1 MKKILS
7 VILALLMTLSCS
19 SVAFAAKSCKCDNV
33 PVVFITGFGASIYEY
48 DENGDASCIFPPD
61 NATMMKAV
69 PSLAL
74 AVGCW
79 AVKNYEG
86 FGKYT
91 TAAMNELLSPVAC
104 DETGTPRKNTG
115 IEPNKKPTNE
125 LHKKGK
131 FGLTLNGDDDYYTF
145 SQDWRLSP
153 LDNAAKLKKYVE
165 KIKAVT
171 RHDKVI
177 FAAHSQGGAI
187 LASYLYLYGHD
198 DVQKI
203 FFLTAAYKGL
213 SILGTLYKKEYDIAT
228 KGDALVAFVN
238 SLMGRDVT
246 GQLLTVLLDSLKKAG
261 VLDKVLVSGQDML
274 EKEFERIFAESL
286 SKCLGYMPG
295 TWAYVPDKDYA
306 KAKKAMFGNDPK
318 FTTLVKKLDRYH
330 YNVQRKLTNLIDS
343 AIADDVPVV
352 ITSGYGMST
361 IPVTKGSENHSDML
375 IDTKYTSIGATV
387 APFGKTLGKNYKQA
401 VKCGH
406 NHVSPDKIVDASTGA
421 YPEYT
426 WYFKMQQHSSFTN
439 AYVQFLN
446 WAVHYNGQPTVRT
459 NKKYPQFIKIDSDEK
474 AVSPTES
481 EKTSVIYSVHNYLSP
496 IFTTLYKAT
505 VDTLKKILSGLN
517 IQSR

>member
-1 MKKILS
+1 M
-7 VILALLMTLSCS
+7 ALIMTLSFS
-19 SVAFAAKSCKCDNV
+19 SVAFAAKSCKCNNV
-33 PVVFITGFGASIYEY
+33 PVVFIRGFGASIYEY
-48 DENGDASCIFPPD
+48 DENGEAHSIFPPD
-61 NATMMKAV
+61 NTTMMKAV

-79 AVKNYEG
+79 AAKNYEG
-86 FGKYT
+86 FGKFT
-91 TAAMNELLSPVAC
+91 TAAMNQLLSPVAC

-115 IEPNKKPTNE
+115 IEPNKAPTNE
-125 LHKKGK
+125 LHKNGK
-131 FGLTLNGDDDYYTF
+131 FGLTLNGDDDYYSF

-153 LDNAAKLKKYVE
+153 LDNAVKLKKFVE
-165 KIKAVT
+165 KVKSVT
-171 RHDKVI
+171 HHDKVI

-187 LASYLYLYGHD
+187 LASYLYLYGHKD
-198 DVQKI
+198 AKKI
-203 FFLTAAYKGL
+203 IFLTAAYKGL
-213 SILGTLYKKEYDIAT
+213 SILGTLYKKEYDIGT
-228 KGDALVAFVN
+228 KGDALVAFVD
-238 SLMGRDVT
+238 SLMGREVA
-246 GQLLTVLLDSLKKAG
+246 GQLLTVLLDSLKKTG
-261 VLDKVLVSGQDML
+261 VLDTILVSGQDML

-295 TWAYVPDKDYA
+295 TWAYVPDKDYT

-318 FTTLVKKLDRYH
+318 YTTLVKKLDRYH
-330 YNVQRKLTNLIDS
+330 YNVQRRLTNLIDS
-343 AIADDVPVV
+343 AIADDVPVI

-375 IDTKYTSIGATV
+375 IDTKFTSIGATV
-387 APFGKTLGKNYKQA
+387 APFGKTLGKSYKQA

-406 NHVSPDKIVDASTGA
+406 NHISPDKIVDASTGA

-426 WYFKMQQHSSFTN
+426 WYFKMQQHSEFTN
-439 AYVQFLN
+439 AYVEFLN

-481 EKTSVIYSVHNYLSP
+481 EKESIIYKTYEFFVP
-496 IFTTLYKAT
+496 ICTTLYNLT
-505 VDTLKKILSGLN
+505 VGTLKKILSGLN

>member
-1 MKKILS
+1 M
-7 VILALLMTLSCS
+7 
-19 SVAFAAKSCKCDNV
+19 
-33 PVVFITGFGASIYEY
+33 
-48 DENGDASCIFPPD
+48 
-61 NATMMKAV
+61 
-69 PSLAL
+69 
-74 AVGCW
+74 
-79 AVKNYEG
+79 
-86 FGKYT
+86 
-91 TAAMNELLSPVAC
+91 
-104 DETGTPRKNTG
+104 
-115 IEPNKKPTNE
+115 
-125 LHKKGK
+125 
-131 FGLTLNGDDDYYTF
+131 
-145 SQDWRLSP
+145 
-153 LDNAAKLKKYVE
+153 
-165 KIKAVT
+165 
-171 RHDKVI
+171 I

-330 YNVQRKLTNLIDS
+330 YNVQRKLTNLIDG

-481 EKTSVIYSVHNYLSP
+481 EKTSVIYKAYNFLSP
-496 IFTTLYKAT
+496 IFITLYKST
-505 VDTLKKILSGLN
+505 VGILKKILSVL
-517 IQSR
+517 I